1 MPVFHI
7 KVRNLKHLKQ
17 HIIIPPILHRN
28 SHVYLQVCS
37 LSIKLYAWTNH
48 INSQDSARV
57 CMRVCVWGSHC
68 NCRLLVSVSNC
79 SVKLAQAVASSMKLQ
94 MKFNLLHIH
103 CLHRDHGQDT
113 PRVVEGFNTC
123 ICALGKVIVCT
134 IVSQFSEVLAKTP
147 LFESLE
153 SVRFFG

>member
-1 MPVFHI
+1 M
-7 KVRNLKHLKQ
+7 
-17 HIIIPPILHRN
+17 
-28 SHVYLQVCS
+28 YLQVCS
-37 LSIKLYAWTNH
+37 LGIKLYAWTNH
-48 INSQDSARV
+48 INSQDSARA
-57 CMRVCVWGSHC
+57 CVCVWGSHC

-123 ICALGKVIVCT
+123 ICAWGSNSLHNCFTVFWSPSKNTTVWKLG
-134 IVSQFSEVLAKTP
+134 VSKIFWLKKLIL
-147 LFESLE
+147 LFRKHALNDQKWQE
-153 SVRFFG
+153 RFL